1 MTPQWPGKRQLHP
14 LNVSF
19 TLSSSRL
26 YVQEFQVHW
35 SMKVNIY
42 LILRHLLQLYFV
54 EDVRLNDLQWV
65 LLPCV
70 PSLLPSF
77 LPASLLLSVQRKQS
91 LERKKGKKKIP
102 SMTHQL
108 RHQSLS
114 TCQSGK
120 ITAPFRG
127 LLSQLSS
134 RSLYECNQVQETVN
148 ANSQTMLV
156 SI

>member
-42 LILRHLLQLYFV
+42 LILRHLLQLDFV

-77 LPASLLLSVQRKQS
+77 LPASLLLSVQRKVFNP
-91 LERKKGKKKIP
+91 LRERKKGQKKIP

-120 ITAPFRG
+120 RTAPFRG

-134 RSLYECNQVQETVN
+134 RSLYECNQVQ
-148 ANSQTMLV
+148 
-156 SI
+156 

>member
-26 YVQEFQVHW
+26 YVQEFKVHW

-77 LPASLLLSVQRKQS
+77 LPASLLLSVQRKVFNPNKK
-91 LERKKGKKKIP
+91 RKKKDTQHDTSATPSEPVHLLVRKKNRSVPWASFAALFTLALRVQP
-102 SMTHQL
+102 S
-108 RHQSLS
+108 SIN
-114 TCQSGK
+114 C
-120 ITAPFRG
+120 
-127 LLSQLSS
+127 
-134 RSLYECNQVQETVN
+134 EC
-148 ANSQTMLV
+148 
-156 SI
+156 